1 MTYSTRKSLYQ
12 KIETIRKR
20 PLLVYV
26 TSSRMGPSGLIGA
39 DVIPEFCS
47 QISAIPKE
55 NKKVDLLIVSNG
67 GDPAT
72 AWRIMSLLRNRF
84 KDIAIL
90 LPYQAYSAATLMA
103 LGADKIYMHPYSNLG
118 PVDPQLRG
126 VNKAGQYQEF
136 SADTITHYI
145 NFVKDELH
153 IENRLNAD
161 DKETLNVDDKDALM
175 NSISQLCNEVSP
187 LDIGTAQKSTRL
199 SISLGEKLL
208 RTHMKEEE
216 QVKNIAQQLTKSFYH
231 HGYSIGRDEARAMG
245 LPVYKP
251 NSELENILWEI
262 WLDFEEEMQCRD
274 PYFPL
279 KTALEQPEFRK
290 AFSLPEK
297 DRYTKEDYDY
307 VLRKIPQG
315 VTSVVH
321 TLIHASLESTRMRS
335 AYESVNNLTIRRL
348 PDLNL
353 QYAEEQIYS
362 SWNRKET

>member
-26 TSSRMGPSGLIGA
+26 TSSRMDHGGVIGA

-47 QISAIPKE
+47 QISVIPKE
-55 NKKVDLLIVSNG
+55 NKKIDLLIVSNG
-67 GDPAT
+67 GDPTT

-126 VNKAGQYQEF
+126 VNKAGRYHEF
-136 SADTITHYI
+136 SADIITHYI

-161 DKETLNVDDKDALM
+161 DKEALM
-175 NSISQLCNEVSP
+175 KSISQLCEEVTP

-216 QVKNIAQQLTKSFYH
+216 QIKNIAQWLTKSYYH

-245 LPVYKP
+245 LPVCKP

-321 TLIHASLESTRMRS
+321 TLIHASLESTRMGS